1 MKKINRYLIL
11 KRTVAIFA
19 LTMSIGFHTLLA
31 SPVSDSLSERRI
43 SLAEFRDRMEAGWIG
58 QMAGVGWGAPTE
70 FAFSGVTIPEDRVP
84 EWDSEM
90 INVFG
95 QDDMYVEMTF
105 LQSMLD
111 YGIDVSIKQAGI
123 DFANSAYLLWVANRS
138 GRDNLRKGIAPP
150 NSGHPKYNPNAD
162 AIDYQIEADYSGLI
176 SPGLPNEAVKLG
188 ETFGRIMNYGDGLYG
203 GQFVGAMYSIAF
215 FESNPKRIVEEGLKY
230 IPAESQ
236 YAEAIRDVIKW
247 HEEHPDDWEHTWELI
262 NVKYHKNPKYRKFT
276 SSMGTEQNIDAK
288 LNGAYIVMGLLYGE
302 GDPDQTIVIS
312 MRCGQDSDCNPSNAA
327 GILFT
332 AMGLEAVPKRFL
344 SALDKE
350 TKFSFTKFTF
360 PELLDASEKLAIQI
374 VARAGGR
381 LEKDANGDELF
392 VIPVDDP
399 KPGPL
404 EQSWNAGEP
413 AQVSFNKEELSQ
425 IKGSPIYN
433 WAPVVL
439 LLLALIVLK
448 RNRTLKA
455 AMVIIPFAC
464 LFILLELARSAIP
477 PDLLGTVD
485 IITMLKSLFTAMAVL
500 LLVAPD
506 KNSQWFSKV
515 GVMLLVLVLV
525 GFIGAIGASDGR
537 FVASTKITLIGTF
550 LLAFTWFFAFVMTL
564 LLVSKKY
571 NRTRFN
577 LIYFG
582 SLYLFQVLGIYII
595 TLAMAKV
602 GGPWSD
608 LAGSPGTIFM
618 GALALSLLLYLISLP
633 YLVLVR
639 YVALFRMRF
648 QRLVSIVH

>member
-1 MKKINRYLIL
+1 MLAMIL
-11 KRTVAIFA
+11 S
-19 LTMSIGFHTLLA
+19 MGFQSLLA
-31 SPVSDSLSERRI
+31 NPLSDSISERRI
-43 SLAEFRDRMEAGWIG
+43 SLEEYRDRMEAGWIG

-70 FAFSGVTIPEDRVP
+70 FAFAGVTIPEDKVP

-215 FESNPKRIVEEGLKY
+215 FESDPKRIVEEGLKY

-236 YAEAIRDVIKW
+236 YAEAVRDVIKW

-262 NVKYHKNPKYRKFT
+262 NVKYHKNPEYRKFT

-288 LNGAYIVMGLLYGE
+288 LNGAFIVMGLLYGE
-302 GDPDQTIVIS
+302 GDPDKTIVIS

-332 AMGLEAVPKRFL
+332 AMGMEAVPERFV

-350 TKFSFTKFTF
+350 TKFSFTNFNF
-360 PELLDASEKLAIQI
+360 PELLDASEELAIQI

-381 LEKDANGDELF
+381 LEKDPNGDELF

-404 EQSWNAGEP
+404 QQSWKPGEP

-425 IKGSPIYN
+425 IKGSPMYK
-433 WAPVVL
+433 WAPVIL
-439 LLLALIVLK
+439 LLLVILVLK

-455 AMVIIPFAC
+455 AMVVIPFAF
-464 LFILLELARSAIP
+464 LFLLLELARTAIP
-477 PDLLGTVD
+477 PDLLGTVNL
-485 IITMLKSLFTAMAVL
+485 IAMLQSLATAMAVL
-500 LLVAPD
+500 LLIASD
-506 KNSQWFSKV
+506 KNVGWFSKV
-515 GVMLLVLVLV
+515 GVILLVLVMV
-525 GFIGAIGASDGR
+525 GFIGAVGASEGR
-537 FVASTKITLIGTF
+537 FLASTKITLTGTF
-550 LLAFTWFFAFVMTL
+550 LMAFTWFFAFLSTL
-564 LLVSKKY
+564 LLVRKKY

-582 SLYLFQVLGIYII
+582 SLYFFQVLGIYII
-595 TLAMAKV
+595 VLAMSKV
-602 GGPWSD
+602 AGPWSD
-608 LAGSPGTIFM
+608 LAGSPGTIFL

-633 YLVLVR
+633 FLVLVR
-639 YVALFRMRF
+639 YNSDFHVRF
-648 QRLVSIVH
+648 QKIVSKAH